1 MASEIQGLVILNK
14 PAGCSSHKMVGA
26 ARRIFNMKKIGHTG
40 TLDPAATGVLP
51 LLLGKATR
59 AAELLT
65 AENKRYTAEILLGTV
80 TDSLDLD
87 GNILSQNPVN
97 VSEEDVK
104 RAISSFVGEIEQLPP
119 MYSAISVGGQRLYE
133 LARKGIEIEREKR
146 KVTIHSIDI
155 LSIELPVVTV
165 DVRCSKGTYIR
176 TLGADIGEVLG
187 CGACLKS
194 LCRTE
199 SGSLKL
205 ENAYTTNDLEA
216 LAAENRLTEAV
227 IPIDKMF
234 ESCAEIRLA
243 ADRAAMVKNGV
254 PIYFNK
260 FPAGEMFRVYDE
272 NGAFIALSEKGT
284 SDGKSCLKTV
294 KAFY

>member
-80 TDSLDLD
+80 TDSLDMD
-87 GNILSQNPVN
+87 GNILAQNPVN
-97 VSEEDVK
+97 VSAMDVE
-104 RAISSFVGEIEQLPP
+104 RAIERFIGEIEQLPP
-119 MYSAISVGGQRLYE
+119 MYSAISIGGQRLYE
-133 LARKGIEIEREKR
+133 LARKGIEVERERR
-146 KVTIHSIDI
+146 KVTIHSIEI

-176 TLGADIGEVLG
+176 TLGADIGEALG
-187 CGACLKS
+187 CGACLQS

-199 SGSLKL
+199 SGSMKL
-205 ENAYTTNDLEA
+205 EDAYTVEELEA
-216 LAAENRLTEAV
+216 LAAEGRLNDAI

-234 ESCAEIRLA
+234 ESCSEIRL
-243 ADRAAMVKNGV
+243 DSERATRVKNGV
-254 PIYFNK
+254 PIYFNR
-260 FPAGEMFRVYDE
+260 FPDGEMFRVYDE
-272 NGAFIALSEKGT
+272 NGEFIALSERGIA
-284 SDGKSCLKTV
+284 DEKSCLKTV

>member
-26 ARRIFNMKKIGHTG
+26 ARRIFSMKKIGHTG

-87 GNILSQNPVN
+87 GNILARNPVN
-97 VSEEDVK
+97 VSEEEVK
-104 RAISSFVGEIEQLPP
+104 KAIYGFIGEIEQLPP

-133 LARKGIEIEREKR
+133 LARKGIEVERERR
-146 KVTIHSIDI
+146 KVTIYSIDI
-155 LSIELPVVTV
+155 LKIDLPVVTV

-176 TLGADIGEVLG
+176 TLGADIGTALG

-205 ENAYTTNDLEA
+205 KDAYTVEDLEA
-216 LAAENRLTEAV
+216 LGLENRLSEAV

-234 ESCAEIRLA
+234 EGCAEIRLP

-260 FPAGEMFRVYDE
+260 FPAGDMFRVYDE
-272 NGAFIALSEKGT
+272 NGIFIALSERGT
-284 SDGKSCLKTV
+284 IDEKSCLKTV
-294 KAFY
+294 KSFY